1 MKKRTTLL
9 KQYFLE
15 LVDASARKDFVAMNE
30 IYCEIENIISNKASN
45 NIFFSQLDNDEVV
58 LPNCVRSYIEDSIS
72 LEALLYKDSKCL
84 ELHLDSLSL
93 KKWQEDFLNK
103 NFSAKCKK
111 ILRVGKN
118 IIVLDDETKDFL
130 NITNGD
136 IIKFDLSNGI
146 IISKFNIQNL
156 WLSLDL

>member
-15 LVDASARKDFVAMNE
+15 LIDASARKDFVAMNE
-30 IYCEIENIISNKASN
+30 IYCEIENIMSNKASN
-45 NIFFSQLDNDEVV
+45 NIFFSQLDNDKIV
-58 LPNCVRSYIEDSIS
+58 LPYCVRHYIEDSVS

-93 KKWQEDFLNK
+93 EKWQEDFLNK

-111 ILRVGKN
+111 ILRAEK
-118 IIVLDDETKDFL
+118 KDFL

-156 WLSLDL
+156 WLSLNL

>member
-9 KQYFLE
+9 KQHFLE
-15 LVDASARKDFVAMNE
+15 LIDASAKKDFVAMNE
-30 IYCEIENIISNKASN
+30 IYCEIENLMSNKPSN
-45 NIFFSQLDNDEVV
+45 SIFFSQLDNDKIV
-58 LPNCVRSYIEDSIS
+58 LPNCVVSYIEDYRS

-84 ELHLDSLSL
+84 ELHLNSLSL
-93 KKWQEDFLNK
+93 EKWQEDFLTE

-111 ILRVGKN
+111 ILRVEKN
-118 IIVLDDETKDFL
+118 IIALDDETKEFL

-156 WLSLDL
+156 WLSLNL